1 MEAAIAIVPNIQVVA
16 MLGMK
21 ECGLLL
27 TKERMIFVVN
37 YASKAFLYTS
47 VIGAI
52 GATLADALAK
62 TRDLGPSPTSVD
74 QLAADTRNI
83 TIPYDAIRRI
93 ALKRRWGGGY
103 LRVDY
108 VKPGGGKTT
117 MMAAA
122 SPPPG
127 FSEPRKAQGRTH
139 KEIVQEYVRWVHDCF
154 SHALPIPL
162 MQGGTW
168 NL

>member
-52 GATLADALAK
+52 GATIADAVAK
-62 TRDLGPSPTSVD
+62 PWELGPSPTSVD
-74 QLAADTRNI
+74 QLAADPRNI
-83 TIPYDAIRRI
+83 TIPHNIIRKI

-108 VKPGGGKTT
+108 VKLGGGKTT
-117 MMAAA
+117 MIAAA
-122 SPPPG
+122 PPPSG

-139 KEIVQEYVRWVHDCF
+139 GEIVQEYVRWVHDCF
-154 SHALPIPL
+154 RQALPPSL
-162 MQGGTW
+162 MQRGTW